1 MSNTK
6 TTELDNVVVRFTG
19 DSGDGMQLTGTLF
32 SNLSAILGNEIS
44 TFPDLGNSSMFLRNI
59 IDSHFPP
66 CYTQLEAARERLPAQ
81 KTAHEG

>member
-1 MSNTK
+1 MNFG
-6 TTELDNVVVRFTG
+6 RFRKKCAAQA
-19 DSGDGMQLTGTLF
+19 DKV
-32 SNLSAILGNEIS
+32 AIPLAHFFAKIS